1 MNFSKEI
8 TNDVCVV
15 KLGVSWQDKVARLRA
30 ELPKQ
35 GADALVI
42 TALDEVAWLLN
53 IRGFDV
59 PNHPVT
65 LAYMYVSMD
74 KLVLFADT
82 NKINSPEMQTHL
94 TGVT

>member
-1 MNFSKEI
+1 MATKFDNMCGEI
-8 TNDVCVV
+8 
-15 KLGVSWQDKVARLRA
+15 LGVAWQDKIEMLRA

-35 GADALVI
+35 GADAVVI

-59 PNHPVT
+59 PNHPVI

-74 KLVLFADT
+74 QLVLFAEP
-82 NKINSPEMQTHL
+82 NKINSAEMQTHL
-94 TGVT
+94 SDVT

>member
-1 MNFSKEI
+1 M
-8 TNDVCVV
+8 
-15 KLGVSWQDKVARLRA
+15 AALRA

-59 PNHPVT
+59 PNHPVL
-65 LAYMYVSMD
+65 LAYMYVSANQ
-74 KLVLFADT
+74 LVLFAET
-82 NKINSPEMQTHL
+82 SKINTPDLQTHL

>member
-1 MNFSKEI
+1 MA
-8 TNDVCVV
+8 
-15 KLGVSWQDKVARLRA
+15 KLGVPWQDKVAALRA

-59 PNHPVT
+59 PNHPVV

-74 KLVLFADT
+74 QLVLFAET
-82 NKINSPEMQTHL
+82 NKTSSTEMQTHL
-94 TGVT
+94 TSVT